1 MARTVSAWRGMG
13 LAAWLAL
20 QLVPAWAQQAQAP
33 AVPAPPTGGGTTPQ
47 QTAPAP
53 PPASAPKSAAPAA
66 PIAPPAS
73 VAAQRGRLEGVKADL
88 DQIEAGLQARE
99 VSDKQLQALRTRIE
113 PAAVG
118 ARAVADELS
127 PRADAIRSRLKE
139 LGPKPD
145 DKSPPET
152 PDVTREREDR
162 EKALT
167 EVDETV
173 RLARAL
179 LVQAQQLDATIA
191 DKRRSLF
198 AQRLFEQSFSILSPQ
213 LWIDVGESLPHD
225 FTALTTVAGDAWSR
239 VVTRASEAGW
249 PMVGGLAALAALLF
263 LPLGRH
269 LLAFVKKDRHIRDPS
284 PLRKALN
291 ALAVLVAGIVV
302 PWTAALLLYQLAS
315 VFELLP
321 PRLLAVLAMM
331 LRAVSF
337 VVFTHALLDAV
348 FAPDR
353 PAWRL
358 TTMSDTTAMRL
369 TGLGTLVAALATGS
383 HVVEAINQAIAAG
396 LSLSA
401 ATQGL
406 FALAV
411 ALVVARG
418 LRQLG
423 RIDPDDEAVFGAYVP
438 QSGDWSGAMRL
449 VAWLLISIVL
459 AAVVLG
465 YIALASFAADQIMWL
480 GVLAAMTVLAL
491 ALVDHG
497 TVYLF
502 SSQSRLAG
510 FLQGTVG
517 LHRHRLEQFG
527 VLCGGALRLSVLGLA
542 LLLGLAPWGVE
553 SADIFSSV
561 QAAFFGLQI
570 GEFTFSLS
578 AVLTALVIFA
588 IGIVLTR
595 ATQRWLQRTYL
606 PKTKLDAGLR
616 NSITSA
622 FGYLGAVAAFAGA
635 ASYAGLSL
643 DKVTIVA
650 GALSVGIG
658 FGLQSIVSNFVSGLI
673 LLAERAIKVGD
684 WIVVGD
690 EQGIVRRI
698 NVRATEIETFDRATV
713 IMPNSNLVTGVVKNR
728 VHSDRVGRL
737 VIALPVSREA
747 DPDTVT
753 QILREAAE
761 THADVLKDPKP
772 SVLFKRIGEASLDFE
787 LVCFVGE
794 VDIAGR
800 VSSELTFAIHR
811 ALAARHVPAPSPR
824 QVLDLGGLERLDS
837 RLGSLVDAVASQVK
851 PARGARDA
859 AQ

>member
-1 MARTVSAWRGMG
+1 MARTAPGWRGIVLAG
-13 LAAWLAL
+13 LLAL
-20 QLVPAWAQQAQAP
+20 QFAPSWAQQAGAP
-33 AVPAPPTGGGTTPQ
+33 AVPTPVPGGGTTPQ
-47 QTAPAP
+47 QTAPA
-53 PPASAPKSAAPAA
+53 AAPAPKAAVPAA
-66 PIAPPAS
+66 PVAPPAS
-73 VAAQRGRLEGVKADL
+73 VAAQRGKLEGVKADL
-88 DQIEAGLQARE
+88 DQIEAGLQGRE
-99 VSDKQLQALRTRIE
+99 VSDKQLLSLRTRIE
-113 PAAVG
+113 PAAAG
-118 ARAVADELS
+118 ARALADELA

-145 DKSPPET
+145 DKSPPESA
-152 PDVTREREDR
+152 DVTREREDR
-162 EKALT
+162 EKALA

-198 AQRLFEQSFSILSPQ
+198 AQRLFEQSQSILSPQ
-213 LWIDVGESLPHD
+213 LWLEVGESLPHD
-225 FTALTTVAGDAWSR
+225 LVALSTIAGDASSR
-239 VVTRASEAGW
+239 AVARASEAGW
-249 PMVGGLAALAALLF
+249 PMVGGLVALAALLF
-263 LPLGRH
+263 LPLGRL
-269 LLAFVKKDRHIRDPS
+269 LLAFVKKDRHVSEPS

-291 ALAVLVAGIVV
+291 ALAVLLAGVVV
-302 PWTAALLLYQLAS
+302 PWSAAILLYQLAS
-315 VFELLP
+315 IFELLP
-321 PRLLAVLAMM
+321 PRLLTVLATV

-358 TTMSDTTAMRL
+358 TRMADTTAVRL
-369 TGLGTLVAALATGS
+369 TGLGTLVAALATGN

-423 RIDPDDEAVFGAYVP
+423 RVDPDDEAVFGTYVP

-449 VAWLLISIVL
+449 VAWLLVSIVL

-465 YIALASFAADQIMWL
+465 YIALATFAADQIMWL
-480 GVLAAMTVLAL
+480 GVLTAMTILAL

-502 SSQSRLAG
+502 SSQSRLSR

-517 LHRHRLEQFG
+517 LHRNRLEQFG
-527 VLCGGALRLSVLGLA
+527 VLCGGLLRISVLGLA
-542 LLLGLAPWGVE
+542 VLLGLAPWGVE

-561 QAAFFGLQI
+561 QAAFFGLRI
-570 GEFTFSLS
+570 GDFTVSIS
-578 AVLTALVIFA
+578 AILTALVIFA
-588 IGIVLTR
+588 VGVVLTR

-606 PKTKLDAGLR
+606 PKTQLDAGLR

-673 LLAERAIKVGD
+673 LLAERGIKVGD

-737 VIALPVSREA
+737 IIALPVARDA
-747 DPDTVT
+747 DPDIVG

-761 THADVLKDPKP
+761 THADVLKDPRP
-772 SVLFKRIGEASLDFE
+772 AVQFKRIGEASLDFE

-794 VDIAGR
+794 VDTAGR

-811 ALAARHVPAPSPR
+811 ALTARQVPAPSPR
-824 QVLDLGGLERLDS
+824 QVLDLGGLDRLDD
-837 RLGSLVDAVASQVK
+837 RLGSLVEAVAKQVS
-851 PARGARDA
+851 PAGRGARDA